1 MKWYYKLRWPYYFR
15 WVEGKRLRVRYIAG
29 GWYKFDCLMENLFIK
44 TVKLPRYGLYEGKHR
59 KERVIVSLT
68 SFPQRMDQTYYA
80 IKSLMIQ
87 TTKAD
92 KIVLWLAQR
101 QFPNSKIPKKFDELI
116 DRGLEVR
123 FTPLDLRSHK
133 KYYYILQEQQPDE
146 LVITFDDDIIYE
158 ADAIE
163 KLLVFHEKYPRCIV
177 CNRGETIRIDEQ
189 GNPKP
194 YRQWGI
200 RSDIGV
206 KEPSMY
212 IVPSTGA
219 GCLYPYGVM
228 PTSTFDV
235 ENIKRL
241 AFTADDMW
249 MRFNSIQ
256 TGVKVIKTRRDIAI
270 LCTVSDS
277 QKINLSQVNCI
288 EGEND
293 ATIARLFAFFPDS
306 VKKLKV

>member
-1 MKWYYKLRWPYYFR
+1 MHWFYKIRWPYRFR
-15 WVEGKRLRVRYIAG
+15 WIEGKRLRVRYIAG
-29 GWYKFDCLMENLFIK
+29 GWYKIDCFMENLFIK
-44 TVKLPRYGLYEGKHR
+44 TAKLPKYGLNKERQR

-68 SFPQRMDQTYYA
+68 SFPQRIDQTYYA

-87 TTKAD
+87 TEKAD
-92 KIVLWLAQR
+92 RIILWLAQE
-101 QFPNSKIPKKFDELI
+101 QFPDCKIPEQFDELI
-116 DRGLEVR
+116 DRGLEIR
-123 FTPLDLRSHK
+123 FTPIDLRSHK
-133 KYYYILQEQQPDE
+133 KYYYILQEQRPEE

-158 ADAIE
+158 SNAIE
-163 KLLVFHEKYPRCIV
+163 KLLLFHEKYPRCIV
-177 CNRGETIRIDEQ
+177 CNRGETIQIDEQ

-194 YRQWGI
+194 YKQWHV

-219 GCLYPYGVM
+219 GCLYPYGIL
-228 PTSTFDV
+228 PESTFDIK
-235 ENIKRL
+235 NIQRL

-256 TGVKVIKTRRDIAI
+256 TGIKVIKTRRDIAI
-270 LCTVSDS
+270 LCNVSDS
-277 QKINLSQVNCI
+277 QKINLSQINCI

-293 ATIARLFAFFPDS
+293 AVIARLFAFFPDT
-306 VKKLKV
+306 LKRLKA